1 MHFSLSEDQLA
12 LQASVREFLADR
24 YPPERIAEIAD
35 SPDGFDPALW
45 TEVAELG
52 WAGVGVPEDAG
63 GLGMGFVE
71 EAVVLEQLG
80 WGLFP
85 GPYLSSVTLALPAL
99 AGDRE
104 LVERV
109 VSGKSAATLALPEA
123 DGAGYA
129 HLESERDGESWRVS
143 GTALF
148 VADLVE
154 ADIIVVASRGPREPG
169 VFAVER
175 DEGAVAVFSLPTVDT
190 TRRMGRLELAG
201 AEARRL
207 AVADEAERLLE
218 NVRLRAQAGLA
229 AEAVGV
235 AARALE
241 LAVAYAGEREQF
253 GRKIGVYQAV
263 SHRLA
268 DVYVAVENARSLA
281 YWAAWAV
288 EQEAD
293 DADSAAAAAKAVA
306 SEAAVA
312 ACEAAIQ
319 VHGGLGF
326 TWEHPLHRY
335 YKRALGTS
343 AWLGWPAE
351 HRARIAAALLD

>member
-1 MHFSLSEDQLA
+1 VDFTLSDEQQA
-12 LQASVREFLADR
+12 LQRSVREVLADR
-24 YPPERIAEIAD
+24 YPSERVAEIAD
-35 SPDGFDPALW
+35 APDGFDPAGW
-45 TEVAELG
+45 VEVAELG
-52 WAGVGVPEDAG
+52 WTGVAVPEDAG
-63 GLGMGFVE
+63 GLGMGFIE
-71 EAVVLEQLG
+71 EALILEELG
-80 WGLFP
+80 RGLFP

-99 AGDRE
+99 AADRE
-104 LVERV
+104 LTERV
-109 VSGKSAATLALPEA
+109 ISGKSAATVAWDPTGREQPA
-123 DGAGYA
+123 AA
-129 HLESERDGESWRVS
+129 RDGEGWRLS
-143 GTALF
+143 GPATF
-148 VADLVE
+148 VPDLATADLVVVIAE
-154 ADIIVVASRGPREPG
+154 APG
-169 VFAVER
+169 GTGLFALER
-175 DEGAVAVFSLPTVDT
+175 DADGSSWGELPTVDT
-190 TRRMGRLELAG
+190 TRRMGHVALDGAIARELATG
-201 AEARRL
+201 EAARA
-207 AVADEAERLLE
+207 AVAGIR
-218 NVRLRAQAGLA
+218 RRALAGLA
-229 AEAVGV
+229 SEAVGV

-293 DADSAAAAAKAVA
+293 DADSAAAAAKAAA

-312 ACEAAIQ
+312 ACEVAIQ